1 MRFTLNLSFLYRNMA
16 NEYDEPI
23 SEYLSYEE
31 FISYVKLR
39 GLGVLETVGGD
50 FLVLE
55 VINDED

>member
-31 FISYVKLR
+31 FVACARNGFKIM
-39 GLGVLETVGGD
+39 ETVGGD

>member
-1 MRFTLNLSFLYRNMA
+1 MRFTLNLSLLYRNMA